1 MAYAAEVKNI
11 VKKFPSVTA
20 VDDVSFSVE
29 EGEIF
34 GFLGPNGAGKTTL
47 IRILTCLMKPT
58 SGQANIRGIDV
69 VKHPSLVRRNIGV
82 VSQALTSDLDLTAY
96 ENLNIYG
103 KYFDVP
109 KKERKQSID
118 YLLGKVD
125 LKDRAKEL
133 VATYSGGMRR
143 RLEIARG
150 LIHKPYILF
159 LDEPTI
165 GLDPQSRRVIW
176 ELLQKIRKE
185 TGLTIF
191 ITTHYMDEADILCD
205 RIGIIDYGKIV
216 ALDSPANLKRSIGGF
231 DIIEVSLSN
240 FTPAVMEKL
249 KAMKFIREIAEKDEM
264 LRISVDD
271 AAKSMSVLID
281 EFKKMGTTILYLAI
295 HEQSLE
301 DVFIHYTGKT
311 IREAEVQK
319 VNFFIGAGA
328 PRQMPGGR
336 L

>member
-1 MAYAAEVKNI
+1 MAYAVEVNNI

-20 VDDVSFSVE
+20 VNDVSLNVD

-34 GFLGPNGAGKTTL
+34 GLLGPNGAGKTTL
-47 IRILTCLMKPT
+47 IRMLTCLMKPT
-58 SGQANIRGIDV
+58 SGQAKIHGLDV
-69 VKHPSLVRRNIGV
+69 VKQPTRVRRNIGV
-82 VSQALTSDLDLTAY
+82 VSQAMTTDLDLTAR
-96 ENLNIYG
+96 ENMDIYA
-103 KYFDVP
+103 KYYDLP
-109 KKERKQSID
+109 KKDRKDNIN
-118 YLLGKVD
+118 YLLKTVG
-125 LKDRAKEL
+125 LEDRAKDL

-150 LIHKPYILF
+150 LVHRPYILF

-185 TGLTIF
+185 TNLTIF
-191 ITTHYMDEADILCD
+191 ITTHYMDEADVLCD
-205 RIGIIDYGKIV
+205 RIAIVDYGKIV

-249 KAMKFIREIAEKDEM
+249 KSMKFIRDIAEKDEA
-264 LRISVDD
+264 LRISVED
-271 AAKSMSVLID
+271 AAKSMPVLID
-281 EFKKMGTTILYLAI
+281 EFKKMGTAILYLAI

-311 IREAEVQK
+311 IRETEAQK
-319 VNFFIGAGA
+319 VNFIFGAGA
-328 PRQMPGGR
+328 PRRMPGAR

>member
-11 VKKFPSVTA
+11 VKQFPSVRA
-20 VDDVSFSVE
+20 VDDVSFSVN

-58 SGQANIRGIDV
+58 SGHANIRGTDV
-69 VKHPSLVRRNIGV
+69 VKHPSLVRREIGV

-109 KKERKQSID
+109 KSVRKKSID

-125 LKDRAKEL
+125 LKDRANDL

-176 ELLQKIRKE
+176 DLLQKIREE
-185 TGLTIF
+185 TKLTIF
-191 ITTHYMDEADILCD
+191 ITTHYMDEADVLCD
-205 RIGIIDYGKIV
+205 RIGIVDYGKIV
-216 ALDSPANLKRSIGGF
+216 ALDSPANLKRNIGGF
-231 DIIEVSLSN
+231 DIIEVTLGN
-240 FTPAVMEKL
+240 AGPEVMEKL
-249 KAMKFIREIAEKDEM
+249 KSISFIKNITEKDESF
-264 LRISVDD
+264 RIYVED
-271 AAKSMSVLID
+271 AARSMPALFE
-281 EFKKMGTTILYLAI
+281 EFKKMGVTTQYLAI
-295 HEQSLE
+295 HEQTLE

-311 IREAEVQK
+311 IRETEAQK
-319 VNFFIGAGA
+319 VSFLIGAGA

>member
-20 VDDVSFSVE
+20 VNDVSFSVN

-109 KKERKQSID
+109 KKERKESID

-125 LKDRAKEL
+125 LKDRAKDL

-191 ITTHYMDEADILCD
+191 ITTHYMDEADVLCD

-216 ALDSPANLKRSIGGF
+216 ALDSPANLKRTIGGF
-231 DIIEVSLSN
+231 DIIEVTLGN
-240 FTPAVMEKL
+240 FGSEGMEKL
-249 KAMKFIREIAEKDEM
+249 KAMPFVKSVTEKDES
-264 LRISVDD
+264 LRIYVED
-271 AAKSMSVLID
+271 AAKSMPVLFE
-281 EFKKMGTTILYLAI
+281 EFKKTGVIIEYLAI
-295 HEQSLE
+295 HEQTLE

-311 IREAEVQK
+311 IREAETQK

-328 PRQMPGGR
+328 PRRMPGAR
-336 L
+336 I

>member
-20 VDDVSFSVE
+20 VNDVSFSVD

-58 SGQANIRGIDV
+58 SGSAQIRGTDV
-69 VKHPSLVRRNIGV
+69 VKRPSLVRRDIGV

-109 KKERKQSID
+109 KGERKKNID
-118 YLLGKVD
+118 YLLEKVD
-125 LKDRAKEL
+125 LKDRAKDL

-176 ELLQKIRKE
+176 ELLQKIREE
-185 TGLTIF
+185 TKLTIF
-191 ITTHYMDEADILCD
+191 ITTHYMDEADVLCD
-205 RIGIIDYGKIV
+205 RIAIIDYGKIV
-216 ALDSPANLKRSIGGF
+216 ALDSPANLKRNIGGF
-231 DIIEVSLSN
+231 DIIEVTLGNSGPEV
-240 FTPAVMEKL
+240 TDKL
-249 KAMKFIREIAEKDEM
+249 KAMKFIKNITEKDES
-264 LRISVDD
+264 LRIYVED
-271 AAKSMSVLID
+271 AARSMPVLFD
-281 EFKKMGTTILYLAI
+281 EFKKMGESARPNTFATWWI
-295 HEQSLE
+295 S
-301 DVFIHYTGKT
+301 
-311 IREAEVQK
+311 
-319 VNFFIGAGA
+319 A
-328 PRQMPGGR
+328 PTSAAK
-336 L
+336 